1 MTSLQFCLA
10 PACAS
15 FTDKRMGC
23 GRLPRF
29 DRYLLAQLMM
39 LFGFF
44 SLVLVLVYWINQA
57 VRLFDQLIADGQSFG
72 VFLEFTALS
81 LPGVIRLA
89 LPLAA
94 FAASVYVTNRMST
107 ESELVVVQATGFS
120 PWRMARPVLVFGL
133 IVALLMSVLMHILV
147 PLSTAQLNDRQGE
160 IAQNVTARILTEGQF
175 LEPAPGITVYIREIT
190 PGGELRDVFLS
201 DLRDPGAEVTYTAS
215 QAYLV
220 RTADD
225 AQLVM
230 VDGLAQTLRTAT
242 GRLFTT
248 SFSDFAY
255 NIGDLIAVTPSDQR
269 TARELMT
276 WELLNP
282 TLALEAETG
291 RTAAQL
297 VADAHD
303 RVSQALLGTVAALLG
318 FAALIVGGF
327 SRFGVWRQ
335 IVGAIFLIIVIK
347 ALETTGL
354 NIARTTPG
362 MWYASYLAVVAGAVI
377 IVTLLY
383 IATKPF
389 LFKRKPGALA

>member
-1 MTSLQFCLA
+1 M
-10 PACAS
+10 
-15 FTDKRMGC
+15 
-23 GRLPRF
+23 PRF
-29 DRYLLAQLMM
+29 DRYMLAQLMM

-44 SLVLVLVYWINQA
+44 SLVLVMVYWINQA

-81 LPGVIRLA
+81 LPSVIRLA
-89 LPLAA
+89 LPLSA

-133 IVALLMSVLMHILV
+133 IVAALMSVLVHLLV
-147 PLSTAQLNDRQGE
+147 PLSTAQLNIRQGE
-160 IAQNVTARILTEGQF
+160 IAQNVTARLLTEGQF
-175 LEPAPGITVYIREIT
+175 LEPAPGVTVYIREIT
-190 PGGELRDVFLS
+190 PAGELRDVFLS
-201 DLRDPGAEVTYTAS
+201 DLRGESAEITYTAA

-220 RTADD
+220 RVSDD

-230 VDGLAQTLRTAT
+230 VDGLAQTLRKDT

-248 SFSDFAY
+248 SFDDFAY
-255 NIGDLIAVTPSDQR
+255 NIGDLIAVTPREGRS
-269 TARELMT
+269 AKELMT

-282 TLALEAETG
+282 TPALEAETG
-291 RTAAQL
+291 RSAARL

-303 RVSQALLGTVAALLG
+303 RISQALLGTVGALLG
-318 FAALIVGGF
+318 FAALMVGGF

-335 IVGAIFLIIVIK
+335 VLGAIFLIIVIK
-347 ALETTGL
+347 AIETAGL
-354 NIARTTPG
+354 NIARSTPG
-362 MWYASYLAVVAGAVI
+362 MWIASYLAIAAGIFFV
-377 IVTLLY
+377 VTLLY

>member
-1 MTSLQFCLA
+1 
-10 PACAS
+10 
-15 FTDKRMGC
+15 MGC

-44 SLVLVLVYWINQA
+44 SLVLVMVYWINQA

-72 VFLEFTALS
+72 VFLEFSALS

-107 ESELVVVQATGFS
+107 ESELVVVQATGYS

-133 IVALLMSVLMHILV
+133 IVAALMSVLMHLLV
-147 PLSTAQLNDRQGE
+147 PLSSGQLNDRRAE

-190 PGGELRDVFLS
+190 PAGELRDVFLS
-201 DLRDPGAEVTYTAS
+201 DLRDPAAEVTYTAA

-220 RTADD
+220 RAADD

-230 VDGLAQTLRTAT
+230 VDGLTQTLRTGT

-248 SFSDFAY
+248 SFDDFAY
-255 NIGDLIAVTPSDQR
+255 NIGEMIAVTPNDNR

-276 WELLNP
+276 WELLAP
-282 TLALEAETG
+282 TPALEAETG

-303 RVSQALLGTVAALLG
+303 RISQSLLGTVAALLG

-354 NIARTTPG
+354 NIARTTPSL
-362 MWYASYLAVVAGAVI
+362 WFASYLAVAAGAVI
-377 IVTLLY
+377 ITVLLFL
-383 IATKPF
+383 ATRPF
-389 LFKRKPGALA
+389 LFKRKPGAVA